1 MKTLIDSSIRFSVI
15 TDDSTIHISAL
26 STDAPTQM
34 LVARPNE
41 LYVLV
46 EQQQSLDDL
55 LLAERAGDD
64 LLLSFNTQEPATPA
78 VVLEQFFSQNSH
90 LHLLR
95 ADGQFLRAVDA
106 QQPIAQGPV
115 TFTSQSLGAVA
126 AQVEHPEL
134 SLLLAISHPDQDLKA
149 LSIAAV
155 TAATEAR
162 AEAMQMFIASDES
175 SVQPT
180 TFASANSMEIPT
192 ILNAVDSVG
201 NATGNLSSGSFTDD
215 PNPRLVGT
223 GTPNSTLILF
233 DNGEPVEEIHV
244 GSDGRWSFTPEG
256 MIQGGHV
263 FWVQAGEGSGALL
276 SPPFTLVLD
285 GTAPPQAQLAPP
297 RAGSATGEVIEESGF
312 TNSNRPFFSGQAEP
326 QSSVLIYFNGEALF
340 SVQANSQGNWSFS
353 TSLFNLADGEYSFSV
368 AAVDAVGNIG
378 PRSAT
383 YPFTIDTHPPAAP
396 LIEQVEDNVGALQ
409 GPLASGDVTD
419 DTQPVFSGSAE
430 AHSQVFI
437 YDNAQLIG
445 QTTADASG
453 KWAFT
458 PEKALDSGLHQIT
471 VTAVDRA
478 GNASPEATFSFTVQT
493 SLDAPVITDV
503 IDDVGSVTGSIA
515 SGDTS
520 DDTRPTLNGT
530 VAAGTT
536 KVNIY
541 DGQTLLGSATLT
553 GTSWNFTVP
562 ADKALADGPHNLRV
576 VASDAAGNTSPDASF
591 SFTVKTSIAA
601 PVITGVIDDVGSV
614 TGQIINGGTSDDT
627 QPTLNGTVAAGT
639 TKVNIYDGQTLL
651 GSATLTGTSWNFTV
665 PANKALADGPH
676 NLRVVASDAAGNTSP
691 DASFSF
697 TVKTSIAAPVITGV
711 IDDVGSVTGSIASG
725 DTSDDTRPTLNGTVA
740 AGTTKV
746 DIYDGQTLLG
756 SATLTG
762 TSWNFTVPANK
773 ALADGPHNLRVV
785 ATDSAGNTSPDAS
798 FSFTVKTS
806 LAAPVI
812 IGVIDD
818 VGSVTGQIPDKGIT
832 DDSTPTLSGTVSAG
846 STVRVYNGQTLL
858 GNAIV
863 SGTTWSFTPLT
874 ALADALYDLRVIAT
888 DAAGNTS
895 PAATFR
901 LTVSTR
907 LTIDSAYDDQQPVI
921 GTIVNGGFTN
931 DTQPTISGHA
941 SASVNVN
948 IRYGSQSYTVT
959 TGTDGVWTFTPPSPL
974 ANGTH
979 TFTASVSGTGLQS
992 NSFSLTVDTIAPGPA
1007 HFNVYD
1013 AWGTAIGS
1021 SRQPKKWY
1029 VQSDSNMKLD
1039 GYTEPGAAITIFVT
1053 NITDG
1058 KTWTQWTGVADA
1070 NGYWHTL
1077 GGQAG
1082 GLSVG
1087 YYWLYVKA
1095 VDKAGN
1101 VSATY
1106 ATDDYIVG
1114 NPSWP
1119 RPRSAAVFAAEE
1131 QTSESSDHAAY
1142 ALTDSPSHTS
1152 TANATTPSLAIDEQP
1167 LFGRVVDDANDVND
1181 THDTSFEQTDGDQ
1194 GADVLLLDAK
1204 DMSVDLD
1211 ELIGRITG
1219 IEKIDLG
1226 KDSSNSISL
1235 SAQSLESL
1243 TVENLLP
1250 TDGKQQ
1256 FVIQGDASSTLQ
1268 LKEGPAGNWTDGG
1281 ETNIDGVIY
1290 HAYLSGST
1298 ELLVEQNVQVNIL

>member
-1 MKTLIDSSIRFSVI
+1 M
-15 TDDSTIHISAL
+15 HISAL

-64 LLLSFNTQEPATPA
+64 LLLSFKAQESASPA
-78 VVLEQFFSQNSH
+78 VALEQFFSQNSH

-115 TFTSQSLGAVA
+115 TFTSQSLGSVA

-340 SVQANSQGNWSFS
+340 SVRADSQGNWSFS

-383 YPFTIDTHPPAAP
+383 YPFTIDTQAPAAP
-396 LIEQVEDNVGALQ
+396 QIEQVEDNVGALQ

-419 DTQPVFSGSAE
+419 DTQPVISGSAE

-453 KWAFT
+453 KWTFT
-458 PEKALDSGLHQIT
+458 PEKALNSGLHQIT

-503 IDDVGSVTGSIA
+503 V
-515 SGDTS
+515 
-520 DDTRPTLNGT
+520 
-530 VAAGTT
+530 
-536 KVNIY
+536 
-541 DGQTLLGSATLT
+541 
-553 GTSWNFTVP
+553 
-562 ADKALADGPHNLRV
+562 
-576 VASDAAGNTSPDASF
+576 
-591 SFTVKTSIAA
+591 
-601 PVITGVIDDVGSV
+601 DDVGSV
-614 TGQIINGGTSDDT
+614 TGQIINGG
-627 QPTLNGTVAAGT
+627 
-639 TKVNIYDGQTLL
+639 
-651 GSATLTGTSWNFTV
+651 
-665 PANKALADGPH
+665 
-676 NLRVVASDAAGNTSP
+676 
-691 DASFSF
+691 
-697 TVKTSIAAPVITGV
+697 
-711 IDDVGSVTGSIASG
+711 
-725 DTSDDTRPTLNGTVA
+725 TSDDTRPTLNGTVA

-762 TSWNFTVPANK
+762 TSWNFTVPADK

-785 ATDSAGNTSPDAS
+785 ASDAVGNTSPDAS

-806 LAAPVI
+806 IAAPVI
-812 IGVIDD
+812 SEVLDD
-818 VGSVTGQIPDKGIT
+818 FGAYTGQITSDGISDDNTPTLKGTVTAGSTVGVYDGNTLLGYATVTGTQWSFTVPADKALANGKHDLRVVASDAAGNISPDANFSFTVKPDPVYITSVIDSVGPVTGEIINGGIT
-832 DDSTPTLSGTVSAG
+832 DDRRPMFIGELDYSPSVRRIRLLVDGKSYGSEVLLPTDKFEIQPGADLPLGTYTLEIVISTYSTSIFISSTFFTLTVVAPGTA
-846 STVRVYNGQTLL
+846 
-858 GNAIV
+858 
-863 SGTTWSFTPLT
+863 PLIT
-874 ALADALYDLRVIAT
+874 EVLDDVGLIAT
-888 DAAGNTS
+888 ASISED
-895 PAATFR
+895 
-901 LTVSTR
+901 TR
-907 LTIDSAYDDQQPVI
+907 S
-921 GTIVNGGFTN
+921 
-931 DTQPTISGHA
+931 
-941 SASVNVN
+941 
-948 IRYGSQSYTVT
+948 
-959 TGTDGVWTFTPPSPL
+959 
-974 ANGTH
+974 
-979 TFTASVSGTGLQS
+979 
-992 NSFSLTVDTIAPGPA
+992 DTIAAAEKDAGS
-1007 HFNVYD
+1007 NVQ
-1013 AWGTAIGS
+1013 T
-1021 SRQPKKWY
+1021 
-1029 VQSDSNMKLD
+1029 L
-1039 GYTEPGAAITIFVT
+1039 
-1053 NITDG
+1053 
-1058 KTWTQWTGVADA
+1058 
-1070 NGYWHTL
+1070 TL
-1077 GGQAG
+1077 GTEHNALVHPQ
-1082 GLSVG
+1082 
-1087 YYWLYVKA
+1087 
-1095 VDKAGN
+1095 
-1101 VSATY
+1101 
-1106 ATDDYIVG
+1106 TD
-1114 NPSWP
+1114 
-1119 RPRSAAVFAAEE
+1119 A
-1131 QTSESSDHAAY
+1131 
-1142 ALTDSPSHTS
+1142 PSHTL
-1152 TANATTPSLAIDEQP
+1152 TASSNNQPDPTALWILLDDGSEQGV
-1167 LFGRVVDDANDVND
+1167 LLNENTLSEVRGGDGNDLIGIR
-1181 THDTSFEQTDGDQ
+1181 DTSFKLIDGGQ
-1194 GADVLLLDAK
+1194 GVDVLLLDAK
-1204 DMSVDLD
+1204 DMSIDLD

-1235 SAQSLESL
+1235 SAQSLEGL
-1243 TVENLLP
+1243 TVENLLLA
-1250 TDGKQQ
+1250 DGKQQ

>member
-1 MKTLIDSSIRFSVI
+1 M
-15 TDDSTIHISAL
+15 HISAL

-64 LLLSFNTQEPATPA
+64 LLLSFKAQESASPA
-78 VVLEQFFSQNSH
+78 VALEQFFSQNSH

-115 TFTSQSLGAVA
+115 TFTSQSLGSVA

-134 SLLLAISHPDQDLKA
+134 SLLLGISHPDQDLKA

-162 AEAMQMFIASDES
+162 AEAMQMLSASDES

-627 QPTLNGTVAAGT
+627 RPTLNGTVAAGT
-639 TKVNIYDGQTLL
+639 TKVN
-651 GSATLTGTSWNFTV
+651 
-665 PANKALADGPH
+665 
-676 NLRVVASDAAGNTSP
+676 
-691 DASFSF
+691 
-697 TVKTSIAAPVITGV
+697 
-711 IDDVGSVTGSIASG
+711 
-725 DTSDDTRPTLNGTVA
+725 
-740 AGTTKV
+740 
-746 DIYDGQTLLG
+746 IYDGQTLLG

-818 VGSVTGQIPDKGIT
+818 VGSVTGQITSGGIS
-832 DDSTPTLSGTVSAG
+832 DDSRPTLSGTVTAG
-846 STVRVYNGQTLL
+846 STVRIYDGQTLL
-858 GNAIV
+858 GNATV
-863 SGTTWSFTPLT
+863 NGTSWSFTPT
-874 ALADALYDLRVIAT
+874 SDLRIGEHTLRVVAT
-888 DAAGNTS
+888 DAVGNIS
-895 PAATFR
+895 PDATFDFTTSTPLR
-901 LTVSTR
+901 ITALMDNFYNYQGNILTGQGSDNQST
-907 LTIDSAYDDQQPVI
+907 V
-921 GTIVNGGFTN
+921 TN
-931 DTQPTISGHA
+931 DNTPTFEGTAPANATFTLEI
-941 SASVNVN
+941 
-948 IRYGSQSYTVT
+948 GSIVYTVT
-959 TGTDGVWTFTPPSPL
+959 ADNNGKWTFTPPPL
-974 ANGTH
+974 KDGSY
-979 TFTASVSGTGLQS
+979 TAIASFVQDGKTESTQVS
-992 NSFSLTVDTIAPGPA
+992 FTVDTIAPAATEVTAFDSAGNA
-1007 HFNVYD
+1007 LS
-1013 AWGTAIGS
+1013 GTVASGS
-1021 SRQPKKWY
+1021 LGNFQIPTPE
-1029 VQSDSNMKLD
+1029 N
-1039 GYTEPGAAITIFVT
+1039 
-1053 NITDG
+1053 NIIILSG
-1058 KTWTQWTGVADA
+1058 KTDPGNLVMLVSDYSTSQPQVRADA
-1070 NGYWHTL
+1070 EGNWSI
-1077 GGQAG
+1077 
-1082 GLSVG
+1082 SVNTQ
-1087 YYWLYVKA
+1087 
-1095 VDKAGN
+1095 DFKAGRN
-1101 VSATY
+1101 ELNFSTFDHAGNDRYKTSIRITLSPPINALMSFDEQTEIPPFYIGEGSTINDFALMPEPNDLHLASLPQSATT
-1106 ATDDYIVG
+1106 TDSENRHLV
-1114 NPSWP
+1114 
-1119 RPRSAAVFAAEE
+1119 EE
-1131 QTSESSDHAAY
+1131 LSQLNNKPADDKSVMSEISHVEDHANSIHESSFE
-1142 ALTDSPSHTS
+1142 LISGS
-1152 TANATTPSLAIDEQP
+1152 N
-1167 LFGRVVDDANDVND
+1167 GVD
-1181 THDTSFEQTDGDQ
+1181 T
-1194 GADVLLLDAK
+1194 VLLEAK
-1204 DMSVDLD
+1204 NLTIDLD

-1243 TVENLLP
+1243 TVENLLLA
-1250 TDGKQQ
+1250 DGKQQ

-1268 LKEGPAGNWTDGG
+1268 LKEGPADNWTDGG